1 MTCYK
6 PIKGYRSKDLSK
18 NGKFYFTLKP
28 SEAFYDLHM
37 EVPCG
42 RCHGCRIQRS
52 QQWAIRSFHE
62 ASLYASNCFI
72 TLTYNDQHNPKT
84 LTVRDFQLFMK
95 RLRKK
100 FVPLN
105 PYSKEKQNEQ
115 YKKFRKENAIRF
127 FHCGEYGSVCANCGL
142 SEKLCFRQRIITKCP
157 AYKKDIGRPHHH
169 ACIFN
174 FDFPDKELWKT
185 KQGNRLYR
193 SAILEELWSDPKTKK
208 SMGFCTIGEV
218 TFESAAYVA
227 RYILKKFN
235 NEDEAKVNE
244 HYKGKKPEYI
254 TMSRNPGIGK
264 DFYHKFK
271 TDIYPDDFVLTNKL
285 RKMKPPRYYDNLF
298 ELEDPKTLKK
308 LKAQRTA
315 KYLEQNL
322 TEDQIRAKEEILDRK
337 LKKLIREIEQ

>member
-6 PIKGYRSKDLSK
+6 PIKGYRSKELSK

-42 RCHGCRIQRS
+42 RCIGCRIARS
-52 QQWAIRSFHE
+52 QNWALRCWHHSQG
-62 ASLYASNCFI
+62 YTKNCFI
-72 TLTYNDQHNPKT
+72 TLTFNDEHNPKT
-84 LTVRDFQLFMK
+84 LTVRHFQLFMK

-105 PYSKEKQNEQ
+105 PYSKKTQKEQ
-115 YKKFRKENAIRF
+115 YEKFKKEHSISF
-127 FHCGEYGSVCANCGL
+127 FHCGEYGAVCANCGL
-142 SEKLCFRQRIITKCP
+142 SEKLCFRQRIITNCP
-157 AYKKDIGRPHHH
+157 GYKKDIGRPHHH

-174 FDFPDKELWKT
+174 FDFPDKELWKV

-193 SAILEELWSDPKTKK
+193 SRILEDLWSDPKTKR
-208 SMGFCTIGEV
+208 SMGFCTVGEV

-227 RYILKKFN
+227 RYILKKFTN
-235 NEDEAKVNE
+235 KDEEKVNE
-244 HYKGKKPEYI
+244 HYKGKHPEFV

-264 DFYHKFK
+264 DFYPKYK
-271 TDIYPDDFVLTNKL
+271 SDIYPDDFVLTNKL

-322 TEDQIRAKEEILDRK
+322 NPDQIRVKEEILERK
-337 LKKLIREIEQ
+337 LKKLIREIEI